1 MQLRV
6 GEALEQKGQVRWRVR
21 LQARQ
26 ADSPR
31 QREQQ
36 PLVPGRGPRAGA
48 AAVVLRLYGRARAAV
63 PGRPPPLPAGRG
75 QEV

>member
-1 MQLRV
+1 MV
-6 GEALEQKGQVRWRVR
+6 IPTGTCPHIRWNKVYGRVR

-48 AAVVLRLYGRARAAV
+48 AAAVLRLYG
-63 PGRPPPLPAGRG
+63 PTGRG